1 MPHSGFR
8 NRHKHDCVDLLRR
21 SEANPLLTARDWP
34 YPANSVFNP
43 GAVLLPDGDTLLLAR
58 VEDRRGFSHL
68 TAARSRDGLSH
79 WRIDPRPTIVPDPE
93 NYPEEL
99 WGIEDPRL
107 VWMAE
112 LENFA
117 VTYTAFSAGGPLISL
132 ALTRD
137 FLEFERKGPIMPPA
151 DKDGALFPRR
161 FGGRWA
167 LLHRP
172 MPASADEAA
181 NIWISFSP
189 DLKHWGDHQVVM
201 HARRGG
207 WWDAGRIGLSV
218 PPLETSEGWLIVY
231 HGVRHTPAGC
241 LYRLGLALLD
251 LEEPTRV
258 LRRGEEWVFGPEA
271 DYEQMGDIPGV
282 VFPCGC
288 TVAPD
293 SETIRLYYGAA
304 DSAIAMAEG
313 RISELLGWL
322 GERST

>member
-137 FLEFERKGPIMPPA
+137 FLEFERRGPIMPPA